1 MNSKNVPIW
10 AKRRPQHRAA
20 MERGWEVPV
29 RESLL
34 YFSVKD
40 AVPYFS
46 PAGSLV
52 QRNVLRAVGERAVD
66 IVEAGT
72 GGHVE
77 SML

>member
-1 MNSKNVPIW
+1 MFQVG
-10 AKRRPQHRAA
+10 RREATRRAA
-20 MERGWEVPV
+20 ERGDVVAV

-34 YFSVKD
+34 YFSIKD

-46 PAGSLV
+46 PAGKLL
-52 QRNVLRAVGERAVD
+52 QRNVLRAVGERGVD
-66 IVEAGT
+66 IVEAAS

>member
-1 MNSKNVPIW
+1 MV
-10 AKRRPQHRAA
+10 A
-20 MERGWEVPV
+20 V

>member
-1 MNSKNVPIW
+1 MFQSWP
-10 AKRRPQHRAA
+10 KRGHAGLRSVVA
-20 MERGWEVPV
+20 V

-46 PAGSLV
+46 RAGSLV

>member
-1 MNSKNVPIW
+1 MFQSWP
-10 AKRRPQHRAA
+10 KRGDAGLRSVVA
-20 MERGWEVPV
+20 V

-46 PAGSLV
+46 RAGSLV